1 MKINE
6 KLKLVL
12 RDIYL
17 YDIEACHYTI
27 MKKLGFDLSE
37 IDKDD
42 KLKRNIQIG
51 QMMRKNPKL
60 TSALRSTTN
69 TLIDEYILRNN
80 IQDDDIVIR
89 QYDGI
94 IITKR
99 LHETN
104 IQEVP
109 LNMRN
114 YFEIFII
121 SYDRKMYIA
130 CDNYKKFSIKG
141 VPFRYDKM
149 DQIYKKIC
157 QINFA
162 NKTSIFKSLQRLKYD
177 FLNSTDATLF
187 GIPIKGDKYNVY
199 LKGYGEIEIS
209 KQTLKIM
216 DTDDID
222 KQRYF
227 NFYITPFTK
236 SIVIENVR

>member
-12 RDIYL
+12 RDVYL

-27 MKKLGFDLSE
+27 MKKLGYDLSGLDE
-37 IDKDD
+37 ND
-42 KLKRNIQIG
+42 KLQRNIQIG
-51 QMMRKNPKL
+51 QMMSKNPKL
-60 TSALRSTTN
+60 TTILRTTTQ
-69 TLIDEYILRNN
+69 TLIDEYILRNH
-80 IQDDDIVIR
+80 IKDDDIVIR

-94 IITKR
+94 LLMKR

-104 IQEVP
+104 IQEIP
-109 LNMRN
+109 LNMRK

-121 SYDRKMYIA
+121 SIDRKMYIA
-130 CDNYKKFSIKG
+130 NDNNREITIKG
-141 VPFRYDKM
+141 VPFRYEKM
-149 DQIYKKIC
+149 DQIYKRLC

-162 NKTSIFKSLQRLKYD
+162 NKTSIFKNLHKIKYD
-177 FLNSTDATLF
+177 FLNSTDAYLF
-187 GIPIKGDKYNVY
+187 GIPTKKDKYNVY
-199 LKGYGEIEIS
+199 LKGYGEIEVS

-222 KQRYF
+222 KERYF

>member
-1 MKINE
+1 MKIND

-27 MKKLGFDLSE
+27 MKKLGFDLSQMDE
-37 IDKDD
+37 NDKMQ
-42 KLKRNIQIG
+42 RNIQIG

-60 TSALRSTTN
+60 TSTLRTTTK

-80 IQDDDIVIR
+80 ILEDDIVIR

-104 IQEVP
+104 IQEIP

-114 YFEIFII
+114 YFEIFIMSI
-121 SYDRKMYIA
+121 DRKMYIA
-130 CDNYKKFSIKG
+130 YDSNHEVKIKG
-141 VPFRYDKM
+141 VPFRYSQM
-149 DQIYKKIC
+149 DQMYKKLC

-162 NKTSIFKSLQRLKYD
+162 NKTSIFKSLHKIKND
-177 FLNSTDATLF
+177 FLKSNDAFLF
-187 GIPIKGDKYNVY
+187 GVPIKGDKYNVY
-199 LKGYGEIEIS
+199 LKRYGEIEVS

-222 KQRYF
+222 KERYF

>member
-12 RDIYL
+12 RDVYL

-27 MKKLGFDLSE
+27 MKKLGYDLS
-37 IDKDD
+37 DLDQND
-42 KLKRNIQIG
+42 KLQRNIQIG

-60 TSALRSTTN
+60 TTVLRTTTK
-69 TLIDEYILRNN
+69 TLIDEYMLRNN
-80 IQDDDIVIR
+80 IKDDDIVIR
-89 QYDGI
+89 QYDGVLLM
-94 IITKR
+94 KR

-104 IQEVP
+104 IQEIP
-109 LNMRN
+109 LNMRK

-121 SYDRKMYIA
+121 SIDRKMYIA
-130 CDNYKKFSIKG
+130 CDSNREITIKG
-141 VPFRYDKM
+141 VPFRYEKM
-149 DQIYKKIC
+149 DQIYKRLC

-162 NKTSIFKSLQRLKYD
+162 NKTSIFKSLHKLKYD
-177 FLNSTDATLF
+177 FLHSNDANLF
-187 GIPIKGDKYNVY
+187 GVPVKGDKYNVY

-222 KQRYF
+222 KERYF

>member
-6 KLKLVL
+6 KLRLILKDV
-12 RDIYL
+12 YL

-27 MKKLGFDLSE
+27 MKKLGFDLSG
-37 IDKDD
+37 IDKND

-60 TSALRSTTN
+60 TSTLRSTTN

-80 IQDDDIVIR
+80 IQDEDIIIR

-104 IQEVP
+104 IQEIP
-109 LNMRN
+109 LNMRR

-121 SYDRKMYIA
+121 SHDRKMYIA
-130 CDNYKKFSIKG
+130 YDNHKHVSIKG
-141 VPFRYDKM
+141 VPFRYERM

-162 NKTSIFKSLQRLKYD
+162 NKTSIFKSLHKLKNE
-177 FLNSTDATLF
+177 FMNSTDANLF

-199 LKGYGEIEIS
+199 LKGHGEIEVS

-227 NFYITPFTK
+227 NFYLTPFTK